1 MPASPRNARINLS
14 SPVRSWRIPL
24 AADSGIAG
32 PATEVA
38 EASPGTP
45 TLDTGAPATRET
57 TAGAA
62 RAVLEAELEAVL
74 DAGAM
79 ALPQYGQTVALA

>member
-1 MPASPRNARINLS
+1 
-14 SPVRSWRIPL
+14 L